1 MQPSGTREPSDATAP
16 GHDVDERA
24 GERRV
29 PSGPV
34 LWIGYAGT
42 VLGLLVVQRVVSDVG
57 DAAARAVDTSSVDPG
72 GWWAP
77 VSVHHVVQGL
87 LALGLLLALARW
99 LRLDVG
105 LRVGDAR
112 AGWRAVGVVGA
123 ALVVYLA
130 GYHLLAA
137 LLDLAPAVA
146 VPPDDARAGYLGF
159 QLLLSGPSEEL
170 LFRALPV
177 AVLAALRPVTLVTVA
192 RRWPVSLET
201 VVGAALFAVAHV
213 AVVGGTLVAD
223 PSQLAYAFVL
233 GTVQGVVFQ
242 RTRSVLYPMA
252 IHSLSNVLVTFAAV
266 AS

>member
-1 MQPSGTREPSDATAP
+1 MQPSGTREQSDAA
-16 GHDVDERA
+16 DEAVRP
-24 GERRV
+24 V
-29 PSGPV
+29 PW
-34 LWIGYAGT
+34 LAYAGT
-42 VLGLLVVQRVVSDVG
+42 VLGLLVVQRVVSDIG

-123 ALVVYLA
+123 ALVAYLA

-146 VPPDDARAGYLGF
+146 VPPDDAARAGYLGF

-170 LFRALPV
+170 LFRALPI
-177 AVLAALRPVTLVTVA
+177 AALAALRPVTLVTVA

-201 VVGAALFAVAHV
+201 VVAAALFAVAHV
-213 AVVGGTLVAD
+213 AVVEGTLVAD

-252 IHSLSNVLVTFAAV
+252 IHSLSNVLVVTFAAV
-266 AS
+266 AA